1 MSQSE
6 DKTIAEGVMKA
17 LGRVIEPDFKKDLV
31 TLGMI
36 EDLTVK
42 DGHVVF
48 TVILTTPACPLT
60 EEIKTACLSALSSV
74 SGIASVDIRM
84 TARTTGGG
92 AREGKAAIDGVKN
105 VIAVSSGKGGVGKST
120 TAVNLSIA
128 LSRLGARVGILDSDV
143 YGPNIPMMLGVSTL
157 PKQINNRWFPPK
169 MHDIPVMSMAFMAPP
184 GAPLIWRGP
193 MLHGIIT
200 QFIRDVEWGELDY
213 LVVDMPPGTG
223 DAQLSLAQLVPVT
236 GAVIVTTPQEVALS
250 DSRRGLAMFQKVN
263 VPILGI
269 VENMSTFHCPHC
281 HHETTIFS
289 TGGGEHAAAELKVPF
304 LGRIPIDLAIRE
316 AGDSGRPIGLAH
328 PESPLSEA
336 YLKIAGNIASRIRIL
351 NSEFQPITLGNLAQA
366 T

>member
-42 DGHVVF
+42 DGNVVF
-48 TVILTTPACPLT
+48 TVILTTPACPLK
-60 EEIKTACLSALSSV
+60 EEIKKACLSALSSV
-74 SGIASVDIRM
+74 AGIASVDIRM

-184 GAPLIWRGP
+184 RAPPSSGGAPCSMESLPSSSGMWNGASWTTWWSTCLP
-193 MLHGIIT
+193 
-200 QFIRDVEWGELDY
+200 EPA
-213 LVVDMPPGTG
+213 MPSSPWPSWFRSPEPS
-223 DAQLSLAQLVPVT
+223 LSRLPRRWPFPTPVADWPCSKRST
-236 GAVIVTTPQEVALS
+236 
-250 DSRRGLAMFQKVN
+250 SR
-263 VPILGI
+263 
-269 VENMSTFHCPHC
+269 S
-281 HHETTIFS
+281 
-289 TGGGEHAAAELKVPF
+289 
-304 LGRIPIDLAIRE
+304 
-316 AGDSGRPIGLAH
+316 SG
-328 PESPLSEA
+328 S
-336 YLKIAGNIASRIRIL
+336 SR
-351 NSEFQPITLGNLAQA
+351 T
-366 T
+366 

>member
-1 MSQSE
+1 MSQDT

-31 TLGMI
+31 TLKMI
-36 EDLTVK
+36 EELSVK
-42 DGHVVF
+42 EGHVVF
-48 TVILTTPACPLT
+48 TVILTTPACPLK
-60 EEIKTACLSALSSV
+60 EEIKKACMSALSSV
-74 SGIASVDIRM
+74 PGIASVDIRM

-92 AREGKAAIDGVKN
+92 AREGKLAIEGVKN

-128 LSRLGARVGILDSDV
+128 LSRLGAKVGILDSDV
-143 YGPNIPMMLGVSTL
+143 YGPNIPMMLGVTTL
-157 PKQINNRWFPPK
+157 PKQVNNRWFPPK
-169 MHDIPVMSMAFMAPP
+169 IHDIPIMSMAFMAPP

-200 QFIRDVEWGELDY
+200 QFVRDVEWGELDY

-223 DAQLSLAQLVPVT
+223 DAQLSLCQLVPVT

-281 HHETTIFS
+281 HHETPIFS

-316 AGDSGRPIGLAH
+316 AGDSGHPIGLSH

-336 YLKIAGNIASRIRIL
+336 YLKIAGTIASRISVL
-351 NSEFQPITLGNLAQA
+351 NSDYQPITLGSLAQA